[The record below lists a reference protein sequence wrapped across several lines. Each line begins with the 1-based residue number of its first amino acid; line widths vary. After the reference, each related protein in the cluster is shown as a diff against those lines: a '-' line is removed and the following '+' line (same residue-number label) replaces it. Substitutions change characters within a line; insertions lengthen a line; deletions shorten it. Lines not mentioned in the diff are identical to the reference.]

1 MAAHKVEPFGAM
13 PDGRAVE
20 VHTLVNTAGMEVSF
34 LSLGGTIHTLT
45 VPDHAGGIADVTPGY
60 DTLPEYLADA
70 SYLGAII
77 GRYAN
82 RIARGRFTLDG
93 VSYQL
98 STNEGPNQLHGGA
111 GGFHRA
117 LWAVEPFAHHAG
129 VGALLTYTSP
139 AGAEGFP
146 GTLTARVTYTLTDA
160 NELEVDY
167 VATTDH
173 ATPVN
178 LTQHTYFNLA
188 GHGAGDILDHE
199 LAVHASHYLPVHG
212 DLIPT
217 GAVSPVEGTPFDFR
231 VSRRIRQPRTA
242 GGAPPFIA
250 YDHNFVIDGTTPGV
264 VRPVAR
270 LHDPRSG
277 RTLDIESSEPGLQFY
292 AGASGGRDAAAKD
305 GARYGPNSALALE
318 TQHFPDSPN
327 QPHFP
332 STILRPGL
340 EYRSR
345 TIYRFRSE

>member
-1 MAAHKVEPFGAM
+1 M

-34 LSLGGTIHTLT
+34 LSLGGTIHALT
-45 VPDHAGGIADVTPGY
+45 VPDRAGCIADVTPGY

-111 GGFHRA
+111 DGFHRA

-199 LAVHASHYLPVHG
+199 LTVHASHYLPVHG

-242 GGAPPFIA
+242 EGAPPFVA

-270 LHDPRSG
+270 LHESRSG

-292 AGASGGRDAAAKD
+292 AGASDGRDAAAKD

-345 TIYRFRSE
+345 TIYRFTSA